1 MTSPNLAAPHV
12 AASQNQKEVTI
23 NDAINA
29 LDLAMVATLSVDCSA
44 GGTISP
50 TLAQLQRAARL
61 SLTGTPAAAFTLQLP
76 AISRLLAVQNGTGQS
91 VTLRQASG
99 PMVDLAASR
108 QGLIHVGGNAVT
120 RVGARP
126 EEAWDFGM
134 TAFATP
140 EASAVLGK
148 VVVPRAVLLPINFAG
163 ARGHVDVAPTAAFE
177 IALTR
182 NGAPAGT
189 ITIDATGA
197 FAFATAGGVALSLV
211 PGDVLRFVAPATA
224 DAAISGISVTLTG
237 SLI

>member
-29 LDLAMVATLSVDCSA
+29 LDLAMVATLTLDCTA
-44 GGTISP
+44 GSTISP
-50 TLAQLQRAARL
+50 TLAQIQRAARIA
-61 SLTGTPAAAFTLQLP
+61 LTGTPVAGFTLQLP
-76 AISRLLAVQNGTGQS
+76 AISRLLAVQNGTSQN

-140 EASAVLGK
+140 AASAVLGK
-148 VVVPRAVLLPINFAG
+148 VVVPRAVLLPANLAG

-197 FAFATAGGVALSLV
+197 FAFATAGGAALSIV

-224 DAAISGISVTLTG
+224 DTTVAGIALTLIG
-237 SLI
+237 SIL